1 MNPVDNVK
9 KISHRIAPN
18 LYAQLQ
24 ERWTH
29 YRLNKLKQAIVKR
42 HGSVVLAGPFAGM
55 LYVTGAAGSNLPKLL
70 GSYEAELHQWVTAI
84 INTDYGKI
92 INVGCAEG
100 YYAVGL
106 ALKVP
111 ETRVFAFDIDPRP
124 RQLCEKMAEMNGVS
138 ERVVVRGEC
147 NCEGLDALLDDRSLV
162 IMDCEGCELPL
173 LDPGRVPNLR
183 VSDVLVELH
192 DFIDRSISPTI
203 ISRFADTHDISL
215 VSGLERDPSNY
226 PALETFNDWDR
237 RVAVTE
243 FRPERMQWAFMR
255 AKHSAS
261 SASSA

>member
-1 MNPVDNVK
+1 MENVK

-24 ERWTH
+24 ERWTRH
-29 YRLNKLKQAIVKR
+29 RINKITQAIIKR
-42 HGSVVLAGPFAGM
+42 NGLKVLAGPFVGM
-55 LYVTGAAGSNLPKLL
+55 LYVAEPGGSSLPKLL
-70 GSYEAELHQWVTAI
+70 GSYETELHQWVTAI
-84 INTDYGKI
+84 INTDYRKI

-124 RQLCEKMAEMNGVS
+124 RQLCEKMAGMNGVS
-138 ERVVVRGEC
+138 ERVEVRGEC

-162 IMDCEGCELPL
+162 ICDCEGYELEL

-237 RVAVTE
+237 HVAVAE
-243 FRPERMQWAFMR
+243 FRDEQMQWAFMR
-255 AKHSAS
+255 AKHSA
-261 SASSA
+261 

>member
-1 MNPVDNVK
+1 MNLVENVK
-9 KISHRIAPN
+9 KTSHRIAPN

-24 ERWTH
+24 ERWTRH
-29 YRLNKLKQAIVKR
+29 RINKITQAIIKR
-42 HGSVVLAGPFAGM
+42 NGLKVLAGPFAGM
-55 LYVTGAAGSNLPKLL
+55 LYVAEPGGSSLPKLL
-70 GSYEAELHQWVTAI
+70 GSYETELHQWVTAI
-84 INTDYGKI
+84 INTDYRKI

-138 ERVVVRGEC
+138 ERVEVRGEC

-162 IMDCEGCELPL
+162 IMDCEGCELEL

-255 AKHSAS
+255 AKHSA
-261 SASSA
+261 

>member
-24 ERWTH
+24 ERWTRH
-29 YRLNKLKQAIVKR
+29 RINKITQAIIKR
-42 HGSVVLAGPFAGM
+42 NGLKVLAGPFAGM
-55 LYVTGAAGSNLPKLL
+55 LYVAEPGGSSLPKLL
-70 GSYEAELHQWVTAI
+70 GSYETELHQWVTAI
-84 INTDYGKI
+84 INTDYRKI

-138 ERVVVRGEC
+138 ERVEVRGEC

-255 AKHSAS
+255 AKHSA
-261 SASSA
+261 

>member
-1 MNPVDNVK
+1 MENVK

-18 LYAQLQ
+18 LYGQLQ
-24 ERWTH
+24 ERWTRH
-29 YRLNKLKQAIVKR
+29 RINKITQAIIKR
-42 HGSVVLAGPFAGM
+42 YGLKVLTGPFAGM
-55 LYVTGAAGSNLPKLL
+55 LYVAEPGGSSLPKLL
-70 GSYEAELHQWVTAI
+70 GSYETELHQWVTAI

-111 ETRVFAFDIDPRP
+111 ETRVFAFDIDPRA
-124 RQLCEKMAEMNGVS
+124 RQLCEKMAEKNGVS
-138 ERVVVRGEC
+138 ERVEVRGEC

-162 IMDCEGCELPL
+162 IFDCEGCELGL

-203 ISRFADTHDISL
+203 ISRFADTHDIAL

-255 AKHSAS
+255 AKHSA
-261 SASSA
+261 

>member
-1 MNPVDNVK
+1 MNLGANVK
-9 KISHRIAPN
+9 KISHRVAPN

-24 ERWTH
+24 ERWTRH
-29 YRLNKLKQAIVKR
+29 RINKITQAIIKR
-42 HGSVVLAGPFAGM
+42 YGLKVLAGPFAGM
-55 LYVTGAAGSNLPKLL
+55 LYVSKPGGSSLPKLL
-70 GSYEAELHQWVTAI
+70 GSYETELHQWVTAI

-124 RQLCEKMAEMNGVS
+124 RQLCEKMAKRNGVS
-138 ERVVVRGEC
+138 ERVEVRGEC

-162 IMDCEGCELPL
+162 ICDCEGYELEL

-203 ISRFADTHDISL
+203 ISRFADTHDISII
-215 VSGLERDPSNY
+215 SSIERDPSTY

-237 RVAVTE
+237 HVAVAE
-243 FRPERMQWAFMR
+243 FRDEQMQWAFMR
-255 AKHSAS
+255 AKHSA
-261 SASSA
+261 

>member
-1 MNPVDNVK
+1 MENVK

-24 ERWTH
+24 ERWTRH
-29 YRLNKLKQAIVKR
+29 RINKITQAIVKR
-42 HGSVVLAGPFAGM
+42 YGLVVLTGPFKGM
-55 LYVTGAAGSNLPKLL
+55 LYVAEPGGSSLPKLL
-70 GSYEAELHQWVTAI
+70 GSYETELHQWVTAI
-84 INTDYGKI
+84 INNDYGKI

-111 ETRVFAFDIDPRP
+111 ETRVFAFDIDLRA
-124 RQLCEKMAEMNGVS
+124 RQLCEKMAEKNGVS
-138 ERVVVRGEC
+138 ERVEVRGEC

-162 IMDCEGCELPL
+162 IFDCEGCELGL

-203 ISRFADTHDISL
+203 ISRFADTHDIAL

-255 AKHSAS
+255 AKHSA
-261 SASSA
+261 

>member
-1 MNPVDNVK
+1 MNLVDNVK
-9 KISHRIAPN
+9 KTSHRIAPN

-24 ERWTH
+24 ERWT
-29 YRLNKLKQAIVKR
+29 RRRINKITQAIIKR
-42 HGSVVLAGPFAGM
+42 YGLKVLAGPFAGM
-55 LYVTGAAGSNLPKLL
+55 LYVSEPGGSSLPKLL
-70 GSYEAELHQWVTAI
+70 GSYETELHQWVTAI

-111 ETRVFAFDIDPRP
+111 ETRVFAFDIDPRA
-124 RQLCEKMAEMNGVS
+124 RQLCEKMAKRNGVS
-138 ERVVVRGEC
+138 ERVEVRGEC

-162 IMDCEGCELPL
+162 IFDCEGCELGL

-237 RVAVTE
+237 HVAVAE

-255 AKHSAS
+255 AKHSA
-261 SASSA
+261 

>member
-1 MNPVDNVK
+1 MSLVDNVK
-9 KISHRIAPN
+9 KISHRVAPN

-29 YRLNKLKQAIVKR
+29 HRINKITQAIIKR
-42 HGSVVLAGPFAGM
+42 YGLVVLTGPFAGM
-55 LYVTGAAGSNLPKLL
+55 LYVAEPGGGSLPKLL
-70 GSYEAELHQWVTAI
+70 GSYETELHQWVTAI
-84 INTDYGKI
+84 INTGYGKI

-100 YYAVGL
+100 YYSVGL

-111 ETRVFAFDIDPRP
+111 ETHVIAFDIDPRA
-124 RQLCEKMAEMNGVS
+124 RQLCEKMAKLNGVS
-138 ERVVVRGEC
+138 ERVMVRGEC
-147 NCEGLDALLDDRSLV
+147 TCEGLDGLLDNRSLV
-162 IMDCEGCELPL
+162 IFDCEGCELGL

-215 VSGLERDPSNY
+215 VSGLERDPSTY

-237 RVAVTE
+237 HVAVTE

-255 AKHSAS
+255 AKHSA
-261 SASSA
+261 